1 MLRQLPVWLT
11 LSSSKKNILNNSSL
25 LLQPSLSLRSL
36 STRAQYAAHFKTL
49 NLPISSTKDQVRRRY
64 IELAK
69 LHHPDAGTADGAAEE
84 FAKVDAAYKGL
95 QMKFKEDEEREKAME
110 GEYGLYYQEKQKQ
123 VDEEEEVEE
132 EEDKYPHIT
141 HVIPQHRQFLDNG
154 GIGTGTPGQRQRQAQ
169 KYRAFRANEAVF
181 ERRMGQLTA
190 QYEDRLVTAQRDRVK
205 KQQTKNQMERLVED
219 LIQEGMAN
227 GAFDNLSG
235 AGKPLPERPPD
246 FNPYMDFTTH
256 KMNQILVETG
266 FAPEW
271 VELQKEIRIQTEAL
285 RKELGKCRQSL
296 GPSPLSAKDQQTW
309 NEKVS
314 KMEKGAIGINK
325 SIQKFNLIVPSMH
338 HQKFPVNL
346 VKEAERIFMDGFDP
360 DLPAEKTKPK
370 NENDEREKKT
380 DGLLSG
386 LLPSLFNKS

>member
-1 MLRQLPVWLT
+1 MLRQLPLWIT
-11 LSSSKKNILNNSSL
+11 LSPSRMIILKNVSCPSSF
-25 LLQPSLSLRSL
+25 RSL

-49 NLPISSTKDQVRRRY
+49 NLPISATKDQVRRRY

-69 LHHPDAGTADGAAEE
+69 LHHPDAGADGAEE

-95 QMKFKEDEEREKAME
+95 QKKFKEDEEREKAME
-110 GEYGLYYQEKQKQ
+110 GEYGLYYQERKQ
-123 VDEEEEVEE
+123 VDEEEVDD
-132 EEDKYPHIT
+132 EDKYPHIT

-154 GIGTGTPGQRQRQAQ
+154 GIGMGSPAQRQRQAQ
-169 KYRAFRANEAVF
+169 KYRAFKANEAVF

-190 QYEDRLVTAQRDRVK
+190 QYEDRLVTAERDRVK
-205 KQQTKNQMERLVED
+205 KQRTKNQMERLVED

-227 GAFDNLSG
+227 GAFDNLAG

-271 VELQKEIRIQTEAL
+271 VELQKEIRLQTDAL

-296 GPSPLSAKDQQTW
+296 GPAPLSQKDQEAW
-309 NEKVS
+309 EEKVL
-314 KMEKGAIGINK
+314 KMEKNVNDINK
-325 SIQKFNLIVPSMH
+325 RIQKFNLIVPSMH

-346 VKEAERIFMDGFDP
+346 AKEAEKIFANGFDP
-360 DLPAEKTKPK
+360 SMAPKKSKPHLNGNGTK
-370 NENDEREKKT
+370 KKSE
-380 DGLLSG
+380 GLFSSLF
-386 LLPSLFNKS
+386 PSLRNKS